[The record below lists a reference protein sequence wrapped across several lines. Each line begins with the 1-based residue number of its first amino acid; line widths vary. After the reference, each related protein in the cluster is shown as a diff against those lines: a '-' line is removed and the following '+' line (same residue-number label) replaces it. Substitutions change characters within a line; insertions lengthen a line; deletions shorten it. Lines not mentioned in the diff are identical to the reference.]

1 MSTTG
6 SPEKSIAIVGAGSW
20 GTALAVSLASKNIP
34 VRLWAR
40 REEAAKQIRDD
51 RHNPTYLPDVV
62 IPESIVVTSHL
73 EEAVEGA
80 DFWVFA
86 TPSQAVRSVAEQL
99 AEFATAKHLAVSV
112 AKGIEN
118 ETLLTATGVL
128 HEALPRIPLGN
139 LGVLYG
145 PSHAEEVAVGVPTAV
160 VVSARDLA
168 AAEIMQDVFMTSTF
182 RVYVNPDIVGVEI
195 AGSVKNVLAIATGIV
210 EGIGYGDNT
219 KAALITRG
227 LDEIKRLGM
236 VMGAN
241 PSTFS
246 GLAGIG
252 DVVVT
257 CMSKLSRN
265 RYFGEQIGKGKTLSE
280 IEAEMTMVAEGVRT
294 TKSTYKLSRQH
305 DIEMPITEGVYACL
319 FEGKR
324 PDVVIQELMTRTAKR
339 EDWLPEMLRE
349 DAL

>member
-1 MSTTG
+1 MSTNG
-6 SPEKSIAIVGAGSW
+6 SREKSVTIVGAGSW
-20 GTALAVSLASKNIP
+20 GTALAVSLASKDVP

-62 IPESIVVTSHL
+62 IPESIEVTSNL
-73 EEAVEGA
+73 EEAVEGSG
-80 DFWVFA
+80 FWVFA

-99 AEFATAKHLAVSV
+99 SEFAAEDHLVVSV

-118 ETLLTATGVL
+118 ETLLTTTGVL
-128 HEALPRIPLGN
+128 HEALPGIPLGN

-160 VVSARDLA
+160 VVSAHDLA
-168 AAEIMQDVFMTSTF
+168 AAEIMQDVFMTSTL
-182 RVYVNPDIVGVEI
+182 RVYVNPDIIGVEI
-195 AGSVKNVLAIATGIV
+195 AGSVKNVLAIAAGIV
-210 EGIGYGDNT
+210 EGIGYGDNA

-236 VMGAN
+236 AMGAN

-265 RYFGEQIGKGKTLSE
+265 RYFGEQIGKGHTLSE

-294 TKSTYKLSRQH
+294 TKSAFELSRRYRV
-305 DIEMPITEGVYACL
+305 EMPITEGVYACL

-324 PDVVIQELMTRTAKR
+324 PDMVIKELMSRTAKR
-339 EDWLPEMLRE
+339 EDWLPETLRE
-349 DAL
+349 AAL